1 MAGMTYNA
9 TTVQSIL
16 KTYFNNKAVQNVIA
30 SKKGRI
36 YADMP
41 RATDG
46 GGDFCKFT
54 QQLSTPF
61 TISQDF
67 ATAQSL
73 ASSSTVAPG
82 LKYSMPWQEQSGPI
96 RVSAKANLL
105 SRTDKVAWFKAL
117 GKAAAD
123 VLMMQHHVYSV
134 KSLASGFGELA
145 GTAISG
151 VSGATFLVTNGAI
164 VHFVE
169 GMPLLFSSALDTADV
184 RSTTAIKVTAVDYA
198 TGKVTCDTAL
208 STPGGV
214 NGDFVFLAGDRM
226 TGTATPTRLCP
237 VGLRHWLPSVRPVT
251 DVNISTI
258 EGTVRSGNSRSYGGF
273 VDGTALDD
281 IDAMSQA
288 VQTAVTVGNA
298 TDLTAYVS
306 HARFTAIATALSSDR
321 RYSDNNGNSGFLKIS
336 VSGSDITVP
345 LVIDKNLE
353 DNDGY
358 ILQKGAYTIVSCGE
372 LPMIQEEG
380 GNWTKVSDDNGLE
393 MRTYGLGAFLMLD
406 PAACCVVLFAVLT

>member
-30 SKKGRI
+30 SKKGAI

-41 RATDG
+41 RSTDG
-46 GGDFCKFT
+46 GGDYCKFT

-61 TISQDF
+61 TISSDF
-67 ATAQSL
+67 TTAQNL
-73 ASSSTVAPG
+73 AAASTVAPG

-123 VLMMQHHVYSV
+123 VLMMQHHVYSI

-151 VSGATFLVTNGAI
+151 VSGFTFTVTKGAI

-169 GMPLLFSSALDTADV
+169 GMPLVFSSTLDTAV
-184 RSTTAIKVTAVDYA
+184 LRSANAIKVTAVDYA
-198 TGKVTCDTAL
+198 TGVVTCDTAL
-208 STPGGV
+208 ATPGGV
-214 NGDFVFLAGDRM
+214 NGDFVFLAGDRQNS
-226 TGTATPTRLCP
+226 ATPSRLCP

-251 DVNISTI
+251 DTNISTL
-258 EGTVRSGNSRSYGGF
+258 EGTVRSTNSRSYGGF
-273 VDGTALDD
+273 IDATVLDD
-281 IDAMSQA
+281 IDGLVQA

-306 HARFTAIATALSSDR
+306 HSRFTAIATALSSDR
-321 RYSDNNGNSGFLKIS
+321 RYADNNGNSGFLKIS

-345 LVIDKNLE
+345 LKIDKNLE
-353 DNDGY
+353 DDDGY
-358 ILQKGAYTIVSCGE
+358 VLQKGAYTIVSCGE

-406 PAACCVVLFAVLT
+406 PAACCVVTFVALT

>member
-1 MAGMTYNA
+1 MAGTTYNA

-41 RATDG
+41 RSTDG
-46 GGDFCKFT
+46 GGDYCKFT

-67 ATAQSL
+67 TTAQSL
-73 ASSSTVAPG
+73 AATSTVAPG

-105 SRTDKVAWFKAL
+105 SRTDKVAWFKAI

-123 VLMMQHHVYSV
+123 VLMMQHHVYSI

-145 GTAISG
+145 GSAISG
-151 VSGATFLVTNGAI
+151 VSGATFTVSNGAV

-169 GMPLLFSSALDTADV
+169 GMPLVFSSTLDTAV
-184 RSTTAIKVTAVDYA
+184 LRSGTAIKVTAVDYA
-198 TGKVTCDTAL
+198 TGVVTCDTNL

-214 NGDFVFLAGDRM
+214 NGDFVFLAGDRQNS
-226 TGTATPTRLCP
+226 ATPSRLCP
-237 VGLRHWLPSVRPVT
+237 VGLRHWLPTVRPVT
-251 DVNISTI
+251 DTNISTL
-258 EGTVRSGNSRSYGGF
+258 EGTVRSTNSRSYGGF

-281 IDAMSQA
+281 IDAMAQA

-306 HARFTAIATALSSDR
+306 HARFTSVATALSSDR
-321 RYSDNNGNSGFLKIS
+321 RYADNNGNSGFLKIS

-358 ILQKGAYTIVSCGE
+358 ILQKGVYTIVSCGE
-372 LPMIQEEG
+372 LPMIQDEG
-380 GNWTKVSDDNGLE
+380 GNWTKISDDNGIE

-406 PAACCVVLFAVLT
+406 PAACCTVLFATLS